1 MKKEQCLERVIG
13 ESLTYTPKELASLLG
28 KSPSWLYEQIASGR
42 LPRQTKIGG
51 ASLWP
56 AAEIKLW
63 LSIGCPSRHEWEMM
77 KAEAKQKVLADAAML
92 PNMN

>member
-1 MKKEQCLERVIG
+1 MRKEQCLERVIG
-13 ESLTYTPKELASLLG
+13 EVLAYTPKELASLLG
-28 KSPSWLYEQIASGR
+28 KSPSWLYEQIAAGR

-63 LSIGCPSRHEWEMM
+63 LAAGCPPRHEWERL
-77 KAEAKQKVLADAAML
+77 KEEAKQKVLTDAAML